1 MPPPLVVGA
10 LLLFKKLLSVAA
22 YQGIK
27 DYGVP
32 RAFRRCLEANKR
44 LTPAAQQRVVAVA
57 LKQSFRAPADAA
69 HALMRSDTL
78 QFFQRWIA
86 ERDPVLLSLVSRVG
100 EATPL
105 GAWVGPLAREFT
117 NLAAEAE
124 KRRGGGKGAA

>member
-1 MPPPLVVGA
+1 MVVGA

-44 LTPAAQQRVVAVA
+44 LTPAAQQRVVAGA

-86 ERDPVLLSLVSRVG
+86 ERVRRCMVDLKCAFFAAAACPCPGWARQERRFAAFAPVTAGVG
-100 EATPL
+100 L
-105 GAWVGPLAREFT
+105 
-117 NLAAEAE
+117 
-124 KRRGGGKGAA
+124 GGKTSPQ